1 MDVAISAPLDA
12 AFFNASSCRSYAT
25 TSCPPLSRR
34 SVMLAPILPSPIM
47 PIFMRAPLGGPRKL
61 WLGSEGSGFVG
72 QRLQKLVERLG
83 ERGDALVFEGLLH
96 IEHVDA
102 GVAQT

>member
-34 SVMLAPILPSPIM
+34 SVMLAPILPRPIM
-47 PIFMRAPLGGPRKL
+47 PILMRAPLGGAA
-61 WLGSEGSGFVG
+61 GSEGSGFVG
-72 QRLQKLVERLG
+72 ERLQQLLEGFGEGVDAFVLERL
-83 ERGDALVFEGLLH
+83 LH
-96 IEHVDA
+96 VEHVDA
-102 GVAQT
+102 GGGEPGQGV